1 MKITSG
7 ISRWQA
13 SGLTS
18 LSTALI
24 VTLSSGCF
32 VSREN
37 SNYGPNIIEG
47 QLQVVP
53 HAALEAARGGSV
65 LDELFSASSSDP
77 FRDATY
83 LVESGNGIFELS
95 ALNLADPTS
104 MQTLLSTI
112 DGGLALQAPF
122 DIASARLVV
131 TIKDKSKLSSLS
143 INGVT
148 LTAGSF
154 TYGSVTLPSREGDSG
169 MAEVLRSGDRL
180 PGDRAILTL
189 GSLNAGGQIDLN
201 VSMSGAC
208 DLTIHIDIYGEANC
222 WRTMTPQWG
231 TTLVLHRNCQDAG
244 QDAGLDARLD
254 SSQDSA
260 QDSGRDSARD
270 ASRDVP
276 SQDAPNRDVTSR
288 DVPTQDASCDVP
300 VRDVPTYDVPT
311 RDVPTADAT
320 CDVPRR
326 DVPVTDVV
334 DASADVCRQ
343 DSTVDATIDTGR
355 DAAGDVG
362 TDVRT
367 DSGHDCGYTY
377 GCTRTIGYWKNHA
390 TRDAAHPERP
400 NIAQYLPIWL
410 GTAGGSFS
418 QRVTDPVVAVSILQQ
433 AGASN
438 GITKLRAQLLGTKLS
453 IASGAYA
460 GSVMTS
466 ISVVDAFLA
475 THHDSSWSTLSST
488 QQAQVNTWKNT
499 FDAFNN
505 GLSGVRH
512 CD

>member
-1 MKITSG
+1 MKITLC

-13 SGLTS
+13 SSLTS

-24 VTLSSGCF
+24 LTLSSGCIF
-32 VSREN
+32 SRN
-37 SNYGPNIIEG
+37 NASYGPNVIAD

-53 HAALEAARGGSV
+53 QAALEAARGGSV
-65 LDELFSASSSDP
+65 LSELFSDSSSDP
-77 FRDATY
+77 YRDATY
-83 LVESGNGIFELS
+83 VVENGNGNFELS

-131 TIKDKSKLSSLS
+131 TVKDKSKLSSLS

-148 LTAGSF
+148 LNSGSF
-154 TYGSVTLPSREGDSG
+154 TYGSVGLPSQEVDSG
-169 MAEVLRSGDRL
+169 VAEVLHSGDRF
-180 PGDRAILTL
+180 PGEHAILTL

-201 VSMSGAC
+201 VAMDGAC
-208 DLTIHIDIYGEANC
+208 NLTIHIDIYGEANC
-222 WRTMTPQWG
+222 WRTMTPKWG

-244 QDAGLDARLD
+244 QDAGRDASL
-254 SSQDSA
+254 
-260 QDSGRDSARD
+260 DSGRDAG
-270 ASRDVP
+270 RDVP
-276 SQDAPNRDVTSR
+276 TQDVPSR

-311 RDVPTADAT
+311 RDVPTTDAT
-320 CDVPRR
+320 CDVPSR
-326 DVPVTDVV
+326 DVPVVDVV
-334 DASADVCRQ
+334 DAS
-343 DSTVDATIDTGR
+343 VDACRPDSSVDAGR
-355 DAAGDVG
+355 DVAVDTG

-367 DSGHDCGYTY
+367 DSGHDCGYSS

-400 NIAQYLPIWL
+400 TISQYLPIWL
-410 GTAGGSFS
+410 GTAGGSSS
-418 QRVTDPVVAVSILQQ
+418 QRVTDAALAVSILEQ

-460 GSVMTS
+460 GSIMTS
-466 ISVVDAFLA
+466 VSAADAFLA
-475 THHDSSWSTLSST
+475 THSEATWSTLSST
-488 QQAQVNTWKNT
+488 QQAQVNSWKNA
-499 FDAFNN
+499 FDSFNN